1 MTVFDRQHIRRQT
14 ISDALAGLTPEQVRD
29 LVRQSL
35 DDDKGMDIV
44 TIPLAGKSTIADYM
58 VIATGSSNRQVA
70 AMADHIE
77 FKLKQ
82 AGIAIMGK
90 EGTQQADWVLLDT
103 AEVIVHIFRPEV
115 REFYALER
123 MWTQTSSQDE
133 VVHVSQ
139 PCRPISLPAMKLE
152 ILAIGRA
159 KSSPEN
165 NLAKGWLSRLPYGG
179 TLHAFESN
187 LPSGQNARRTN
198 QAKLQNGWINTPRP
212 IIGWSALTR
221 KARIPHP
228 KRWPSRSANGA
239 MRG

>member
-1 MTVFDRQHIRRQT
+1 MEDITVFGRQYIRRQT

-35 DDDKGMDIV
+35 DDDKGTDIV

-58 VIATGSSNRQVA
+58 VIATGASNRQVA
-70 AMADHIE
+70 AMAGHIE

-123 MWTQTSSQDE
+123 MWTQSSSQDE
-133 VVHVSQ
+133 VVHVS
-139 PCRPISLPAMKLE
+139 
-152 ILAIGRA
+152 
-159 KSSPEN
+159 
-165 NLAKGWLSRLPYGG
+165 
-179 TLHAFESN
+179 
-187 LPSGQNARRTN
+187 
-198 QAKLQNGWINTPRP
+198 
-212 IIGWSALTR
+212 
-221 KARIPHP
+221 
-228 KRWPSRSANGA
+228 
-239 MRG
+239 